1 VGTPDE
7 LVEAFSAA
15 VPFAL
20 RELSG
25 VDAVIRE
32 ASHATAAGTMAE
44 VAAVVPLA
52 LAHGEVHLIL
62 SFPQRTAEE
71 LAQRILAGTAVSLTT
86 DLVRDCIGEV
96 ANVVAGQAKAL
107 LVGSPSHFSLST
119 PNVRPGAEA
128 DKAGGQVIRFES
140 DAGGFTVRLRTLV

>member
-20 RELSG
+20 HELAG
-25 VDAVIRE
+25 VEAVIRE
-32 ASHATAAGTMAE
+32 VGPATSGGATAE
-44 VAAVVPLA
+44 LAAVVRLA
-52 LAHGEVHLIL
+52 LAGREAQLIL

-71 LAQRILAGTAVSLTT
+71 LAQRILAESGVSLTT

-96 ANVVAGQAKAL
+96 ANVVSGQAKAL

-119 PNVRPGAEA
+119 PTVRPGAAADEA
-128 DKAGGQVIRFES
+128 DGRVIWFES
-140 DAGGFTVRLRTLV
+140 DAGGFTVRLCTPV